1 MPQILFLH
9 LHYWHWA
16 MSSANDCVFLNNF
29 FLGINY
35 IAEKFDSFDGE
46 EDPYT
51 LAMITYAMHKTS
63 KDKIRSK

>member
-1 MPQILFLH
+1 MI
-9 LHYWHWA
+9 
-16 MSSANDCVFLNNF
+16 VFFFCTF

-51 LAMITYAMHKTS
+51 LAMITYALHKTS

>member
-1 MPQILFLH
+1 MI
-9 LHYWHWA
+9 
-16 MSSANDCVFLNNF
+16 VFFCTF

>member
-1 MPQILFLH
+1 
-9 LHYWHWA
+9 
-16 MSSANDCVFLNNF
+16 MSSANDCIFFCTF

-51 LAMITYAMHKTS
+51 LAMITYALHKTS
-63 KDKIRSK
+63 KDKIRSKLTGAEERFLLRGPE